1 MKDEKIISN
10 NKSETWTLETF
21 FVSVEKSLS
30 ITFNENNKDREDPIK
45 NIIIQNKTYPS
56 VKIVEEQMKKWKHF

>member
-1 MKDEKIISN
+1 M
-10 NKSETWTLETF
+10 
-21 FVSVEKSLS
+21 SVEKSLS